1 MKSTD
6 NRGIALLITLSVVT
20 IMVTVTVALNRRM
33 RNSITDAAV
42 SRDRIIM
49 THMIDSAVNMACV
62 ILAKDKR
69 EGPADSLQD
78 DWADPEVVADY
89 LAQIPFDD
97 GEIRMLISD
106 ERARLQINALVS
118 YPKGR
123 DFNPAQRELWYRF
136 FDLLLAQ
143 QDESA
148 DKFISEPIVPD
159 MIINPVKDWLDFG
172 DDDAISGLTGAEDNY
187 YRDLDPPYSCRNG
200 PIRQIAELM
209 RIKGITP
216 ELFAGLDMGGAG
228 IGAYITVSGMSETP
242 DHKFTF
248 DGKINI
254 NTADVPVM
262 AALLPA
268 GQEFL
273 AQAICDFRVE
283 KASESY
289 MHDLT
294 SPTWYKDVPGC
305 ADVTI
310 NADLITTSSDIFHVE
325 VGAILNDTS
334 MRAAVL
340 LEREKNKKIGK
351 WQCKVL
357 NWTFK

>member
-1 MKSTD
+1 MKPSN

-20 IMVTVTVALNRRM
+20 VLVTVTIELNRRM
-33 RNSITDAAV
+33 RTSITDAAV
-42 SRDRIIM
+42 TRDRVIM
-49 THMIDSAVNMACV
+49 THMLDSAVNIACA
-62 ILAKDKR
+62 ILAKDKK
-69 EGPADSLQD
+69 EGPSDSLQD
-78 DWADPEVVADY
+78 DWADPEIIAGY
-89 LAQIPFDD
+89 LSQTPFDD
-97 GEIRMLISD
+97 GEIRMIISD
-106 ERARLQINALVS
+106 ERSRLQINALVT

-123 DFNPAQRELWYRF
+123 DFNPTQRELWYRF

-143 QDESA
+143 QDESD
-148 DKFISEPIVPD
+148 DKFISEPVVPD

-172 DDDAISGLTGAEDNY
+172 DDDAISGLTGAENDY

-200 PIRQIAELM
+200 PLRQVSELM
-209 RIKGITP
+209 RIRGVTP
-216 ELFAGLDMGGAG
+216 ELFAGLDMGVSGVDN
-228 IGAYITVSGMSETP
+228 YITVMGMSKTS

-254 NTADVPVM
+254 NTADVPVV

-273 AQAICDFRVE
+273 APEICGFRME

-294 SPTWYKDVPGC
+294 SPTWYKDAPGC

-310 NADLITTSSDIFHVE
+310 NADLITTESDLFRVDC
-325 VGAILNDTS
+325 GAILHDTS
-334 MRAAVL
+334 MRATVV
-340 LEREKNKKIGK
+340 LEREKDKKTGK